1 MRAYEII
8 DGEEKIS
15 VGCLLYFEKSKS
27 FIIELREELDEWTAP
42 LLFADKVKHGTYTI
56 GRDLSR
62 AWVNER
68 VIPLGR
74 QNIDS
79 ILSNARMQSYDE
91 MTLLDKASGRCSQDN
106 MYIKRLSLI
115 PPFVENRMRHNLVE
129 CVPCKGYS
137 LLCFFADGM
146 VRKVGLSGLLS
157 GATNSDNA
165 GNGAADMNV
174 SNREDVGASA
184 ARINAFDIRKV
195 MSNDEVFESGHIAAG
210 GYCVTFNDSIDIDAS
225 LLYESGVEIP
235 LSMDDFKSFLRLNIV
250 DSSECCEILDCS
262 RQNLMNYLSKDQ
274 LVPVK
279 KNVKGNLYTKG
290 NVYEIKG

>member
-157 GATNSDNA
+157 GGD
-165 GNGAADMNV
+165 
-174 SNREDVGASA
+174 
-184 ARINAFDIRKV
+184 DIRKV